1 MRKTLCIFVVL
12 QCLFCIELYSQHIK
26 KTIFLPEF
34 SVTNPE
40 LFSILDSV
48 TAYERICPYYNDSV
62 FLLFQCR
69 EIESVTVLTI
79 YSLISINNP
88 LDFFEFSDIIGY
100 FNHDGFVVF
109 IDRKSRDLFFALK
122 GNEKA
127 FNYLKYDDTYQPKDN
142 LILYYIIDDSYSVWS
157 FYYID
162 DSFILNDKYICD

>member
-12 QCLFCIELYSQHIK
+12 QCLFCVELYSQHIK
-26 KTIFLPEF
+26 KTIVLPEF

-142 LILYYIIDDSYSVWS
+142 LIL
-157 FYYID
+157 
-162 DSFILNDKYICD
+162 